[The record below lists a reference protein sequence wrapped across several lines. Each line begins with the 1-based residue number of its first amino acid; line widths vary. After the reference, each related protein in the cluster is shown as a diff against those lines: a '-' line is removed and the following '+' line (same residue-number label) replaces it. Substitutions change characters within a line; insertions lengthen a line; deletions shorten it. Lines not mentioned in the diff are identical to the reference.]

1 MKTFERVALVD
12 EAHIGLARRS
22 VRRVAAELGMSE
34 RQIAEIDIAVKE
46 LGSNA
51 IKFAQATGQ
60 LFVAQMDTLIDPS
73 GVEIIYVDKG
83 PGIEDLTNALEDG
96 FTTAGSMGAGLGAI
110 KRMADEFYI
119 YSTPQSQTRRLALH
133 GRTTHG
139 TAVVFRKHLAAEEGS
154 PQSKKAI
161 WGTFTRP
168 AIGGDASGDA
178 YVIRRDEDHCLVAV
192 IDGLGHG
199 LGAREAA
206 REAVAAILENA
217 SRPLDVIIQTTHDSL
232 RSTRGAVAGL
242 ASIDCVKGTIE
253 YAGIGNT
260 DFRAFGGGG
269 CLRFISLNGTLG
281 SRLERVKVFKEQ
293 LPKSVVIVM
302 STDGVSERWDADSYP
317 GLLGL
322 HPELLCAVIARDYSR
337 ANDDATIMCGRL
349 QF

>member
-1 MKTFERVALVD
+1 
-12 EAHIGLARRS
+12 
-22 VRRVAAELGMSE
+22 
-34 RQIAEIDIAVKE
+34 VKF
-46 LGSNA
+46 G
-51 IKFAQATGQ
+51 QATGQ
-60 LFVAQMDTLIDPS
+60 LYFAQMDVLIDPA
-73 GVEIIYVDKG
+73 GIEIIYIDKG

-96 FTTAGSMGAGLGAI
+96 FTTTGTLGAGLGAI

-119 YSTPQSQTRRLALH
+119 YSTPQSQTRKLALH

-139 TAVVFRKHLAAEEGS
+139 TAIVFRKYLDSEQDS
-154 PQSKKAI
+154 MQSKQGV

-168 AIGGDASGDA
+168 ASGGDATGDA
-178 YVIRRDEDHCLVAV
+178 YVIRRDENHCLVAV

-199 LGAREAA
+199 LGAHEAA
-206 REAVAAILENA
+206 IEAVAAIEENRL
-217 SRPLDVIIQTTHDSL
+217 RPLEAIMRATHDSL
-232 RSTRGAVAGL
+232 RATRGAVAGL
-242 ASIDCVKGTIE
+242 ASIDCVTGVIE

-293 LPKSVVIVM
+293 LPKSAIVVM
-302 STDGVSERWDADSYP
+302 STDGISERWDAESYP

-322 HPELLCAVIARDYSR
+322 HPELLCAVVARDYSR
-337 ANDDATIMCGRL
+337 ANDDATIICGRL